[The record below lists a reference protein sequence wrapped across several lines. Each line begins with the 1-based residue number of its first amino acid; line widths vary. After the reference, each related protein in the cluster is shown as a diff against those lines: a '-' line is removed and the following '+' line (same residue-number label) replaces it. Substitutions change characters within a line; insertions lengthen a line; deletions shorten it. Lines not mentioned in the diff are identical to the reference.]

1 MDPATFSR
9 HIFLDSTVHFPK
21 CDLKIQVYTAHVEG
35 LLTDS
40 MSVITNPWKQPQCI
54 GSFLSLRN
62 DAFIDAY
69 NYSHGKE

>member
-1 MDPATFSR
+1 
-9 HIFLDSTVHFPK
+9 
-21 CDLKIQVYTAHVEG
+21 
-35 LLTDS
+35 